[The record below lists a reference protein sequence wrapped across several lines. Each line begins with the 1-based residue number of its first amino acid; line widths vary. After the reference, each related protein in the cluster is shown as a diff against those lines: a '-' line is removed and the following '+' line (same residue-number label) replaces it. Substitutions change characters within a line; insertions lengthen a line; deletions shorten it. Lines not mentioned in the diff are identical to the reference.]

1 MLSAAKCNSF
11 LLHRREFSPRE
22 TLILGF
28 NTPVYLLSC
37 EKVIKLPLMDRMCF
51 ACVAWMVLSPQLHP
65 PKDTH
70 LQHAGDSLILICSGS
85 TQLQWKL
92 ASRNLNSE
100 GVQVEACE
108 QTEHCSKLVIH
119 NLMYTDTGY
128 YTCSHNNS
136 REHESSTYVFVKDHR
151 HPFLDT
157 SKENILYA
165 HEKIL
170 EIPCRTTSPTQNVTL
185 ETIPSMKDSVNAHV
199 SWDPKVGFRV
209 PLGPFKNYNFI
220 RCVTS
225 VNDKQVTASFILVL
239 HSNVLDNVQIVP
251 GHPRVHVGDTLTL
264 TCSGNTT
271 FNSRIQFD
279 WQFQNR
285 SISRIHKTSLRRSN
299 PNQVIVMSSKLIIP
313 NVTAEDSGNY
323 ICTATL
329 SGIEKHALVTVIV
342 HEHPFLGVTHRTHT
356 IVAKKSKRSDFKPQ
370 ADDMHAQE
378 LWHKDRFPINAS
390 SCYELMGYDFTIKEV
405 KENDTGVF
413 TIALFNQKNG
423 LYRNISCTLFVEG
436 MVLSPQLHPS
446 KDTHLQH
453 AGGSLILI
461 CRGSTQVHWK
471 LASRNLNSEGV
482 QVEPCEQTEHC
493 SKLVIH
499 NLKYTDTGY
508 YTCRHSNSREHES
521 STYVFV
527 KDHHHPFL
535 DTSSENIL
543 FAYRNDK
550 ILEIP
555 CRTTSPSQNVTLETI
570 PPIKK
575 TAKAGTSW
583 DPKVGFRIPLGP
595 YKTFERITCA
605 TSVNGAKFT
614 SEFLFQRRTS
624 VLRNVRITPVHV
636 RVLVGC
642 TLNITCSAD
651 TTYNG
656 RIKFDWE
663 FKHNTINRTHKTHLR
678 RSKPN
683 SIIEMNSELII
694 PNMTLKDSGM
704 YICTASI
711 DGLRNDQ
718 ARAKVIVHEH
728 PFLTVTHG
736 THKVVTVEEGKRW
749 NFEPQFDALP
759 APDKVMWYKDGFPIN
774 ASLCYELM
782 GYNLIIKEVKE
793 KDAGVFTIALSNRK
807 YGLYRNISY
816 TLLVKMKPRIS
827 EEEVAP
833 VGPQTYRLGQE
844 HQLTCTVF
852 GFPKPNITW
861 LWQPCDLDHKLTE
874 CKLYRNP
881 ITIQESTKSSYPAN
895 LIKAM
900 SSEPKEINGR
910 NKTVSTL
917 VVMANVSGV
926 YTCKASNNLGE
937 RTMTTHFYVNEHPQS
952 FEVKPMRASEGDDVT
967 LICHGTRFLYDSL
980 SWYGSQSHQVQG
992 DSSIQISPYSV
1003 SLSLRLKNVSRN
1015 NTNGYECRA
1024 VNLITKSVV
1033 NTTSNL
1039 IIDERRVPWLIQNL
1053 TSQDVNSSSTLKLTC
1068 QAHGVP
1074 PPFITW
1080 YKDKIAI
1087 TEGPGITLKDN
1098 GVLIIQRVKKEDEG
1112 MYECKASN
1120 AEGAVTASAVITV
1133 LGDEGKPNIEV
1144 IILVCTGAAATFL
1157 WIMLIL
1163 FIRKLRK
1170 PSSADLKTGYLSIIM
1185 DPEQMPLNEQWDRLP
1200 YDSSK
1205 WEFPRDRLRLGK
1217 TLGHGA
1223 FGKVVEAS
1231 AFGIDKLSTCKTVAV
1246 KMLKGGATNSECRAL
1261 MSELK
1266 ILIHIGH
1273 HLNVVNL
1280 LGACTKQGG
1289 PLMIIVE
1296 FCKYGNLSNYLRGK
1310 RGDFVVYKSQDGKA
1324 MLPSSGCELSELL
1337 KRRLESVASTGSSA
1351 SSGFI
1356 EDKSYCDS
1364 EEEEEESEDLY
1375 KRVLTLED
1383 LICYSFQ
1390 VAKGMEFLASRK
1402 CIHRDLAARNILLSE
1417 NNVVKICD
1425 FGLARD
1431 VYKDPDYVRKGDAR
1445 LPLKWM
1451 APEAIFDK
1459 IYTTQSDVWSFGVL
1473 MWEIFSLGASPYPGV
1488 QIDEEFCCRLKEGT
1502 RMRAPEYASSE
1513 IYETM
1518 LDCWHGEPQ
1527 QRPTFTELVER
1538 LGDLL
1543 QASVQ
1548 QEGKHYIP
1556 INTALLTKEDPL
1568 NTDHSEETSLRPV
1581 SLRTSGGSWNIKVCP
1596 DSIKTFDEVTMESG
1610 TNDMHEGGH
1619 SDSGM
1624 GLSSDDLKKLKHLDS
1639 LVRPLSIMALAKS
1652 KESVFSEGEK
1662 EKYPPSVPSLDFT
1675 SLEDSSLD
1683 PELEC
1688 HSPPPD
1694 YNYVVRYSTP
1704 PV

>member
-1 MLSAAKCNSF
+1 MTPKENAAFIFVLFYCLIPVNGKV
-11 LLHRREFSPRE
+11 LDPQLHPSKDTHLQHAGDSL
-22 TLILGF
+22 TLICRGSTQLQWKLPSRSLSSEGVQVEPCEQTAYCSKLVIHNLKFTDTGYYTCSHNNSRKHESSTYVFVKDHDHPFLQTSDEKILFLHTHKKILDIPCRTTSPSQHVTLETVPHMKDSVKAHVSWDPKVGFRAPLGQF
-28 NTPVYLLSC
+28 KSYSLVRCVTNVNDKQVTANFILIALSNVLNNLHIAPEHPEVLVGDTLVLTCSGNTTYNGRIEFDWQFQNRSISRNHKIYLGRSDPNKIIVMSSKLIIPSVTAEDSGIYTCTATLNDIKEHASVTVIVHEFPFLSVTLGTHTPVPAEEGKRSDFKPQVDATRATDKELWYKDASSCYEVMGYDSIKEVKEKDAGVFTFALSHQKNRLYRNISC
-37 EKVIKLPLMDRMCF
+37 PLF
-51 ACVAWMVLSPQLHP
+51 VKGTVLAPQLHP

-70 LQHAGDSLILICSGS
+70 LQHAGGFLILICRGS
-85 TQLQWKL
+85 SQVQWKL
-92 ASRNLNSE
+92 PSRSLSSE
-100 GVQVEACE
+100 GVQVEPCE
-108 QTEHCSKLVIH
+108 QTAHCSKLVIH
-119 NLMYTDTGY
+119 NLQFTDTGY

-136 REHESSTYVFVKDHR
+136 RENEISTYVFVEDHH
-151 HPFLDT
+151 HPFVD
-157 SKENILYA
+157 SSSDQILFAYRND
-165 HEKIL
+165 KFL
-170 EIPCRTTSPTQNVTL
+170 EIPCRTTSPGQNVTL
-185 ETIPSMKDSVNAHV
+185 EIDPPLKNSARAH
-199 SWDPKVGFRV
+199 
-209 PLGPFKNYNFI
+209 I
-220 RCVTS
+220 
-225 VNDKQVTASFILVL
+225 
-239 HSNVLDNVQIVP
+239 
-251 GHPRVHVGDTLTL
+251 
-264 TCSGNTT
+264 
-271 FNSRIQFD
+271 
-279 WQFQNR
+279 
-285 SISRIHKTSLRRSN
+285 
-299 PNQVIVMSSKLIIP
+299 
-313 NVTAEDSGNY
+313 
-323 ICTATL
+323 
-329 SGIEKHALVTVIV
+329 
-342 HEHPFLGVTHRTHT
+342 
-356 IVAKKSKRSDFKPQ
+356 
-370 ADDMHAQE
+370 
-378 LWHKDRFPINAS
+378 
-390 SCYELMGYDFTIKEV
+390 
-405 KENDTGVF
+405 
-413 TIALFNQKNG
+413 
-423 LYRNISCTLFVEG
+423 
-436 MVLSPQLHPS
+436 
-446 KDTHLQH
+446 
-453 AGGSLILI
+453 
-461 CRGSTQVHWK
+461 
-471 LASRNLNSEGV
+471 
-482 QVEPCEQTEHC
+482 
-493 SKLVIH
+493 
-499 NLKYTDTGY
+499 
-508 YTCRHSNSREHES
+508 
-521 STYVFV
+521 
-527 KDHHHPFL
+527 
-535 DTSSENIL
+535 
-543 FAYRNDK
+543 
-550 ILEIP
+550 
-555 CRTTSPSQNVTLETI
+555 
-570 PPIKK
+570 
-575 TAKAGTSW
+575 SW
-583 DPKVGFRIPLGP
+583 DPKVGFRIPLNRFQSF
-595 YKTFERITCA
+595 KTIECV
-605 TSVNGAKFT
+605 TSVNGAKVT
-614 SEFLFQRRTS
+614 SNFLLLRRTV
-624 VLRNVRITPVHV
+624 VLRNVRITPKPA
-636 RVLVGC
+636 RVLVGN
-642 TLNITCSAD
+642 TLNLVCSAD

-656 RIKFDWE
+656 WIEFDWE
-663 FKHNTINRTHKTHLR
+663 FQHNPINRTHKINVK
-678 RSKPN
+678 RSDPDNVIK
-683 SIIEMNSELII
+683 MNSELVI
-694 PNMTLKDSGM
+694 PNVTLKDIGV
-704 YICTASI
+704 YICTAKQGGSKKH
-711 DGLRNDQ
+711 GKAN
-718 ARAKVIVHEH
+718 ATVYEH

-736 THKVVTVEEGKRW
+736 TRKVITVEEGKSW
-749 NFEPQFDALP
+749 NFKPQVDALP
-759 APDKVMWYKDGFPIN
+759 APDKIVWYKDGFPIN
-774 ASLCYELM
+774 TSLCYELT
-782 GYNLIIKEVKE
+782 GYNLNIKEVKE
-793 KDAGVFTIALSNRK
+793 KDAGVFTIALSNLK

-816 TLLVKMKPRIS
+816 TFFVKIKPRIS

-833 VGPQTYRLGQE
+833 LGLQTYRAGQE

-861 LWQPCDLDHKLTE
+861 LWQPCDLDQKLTQ

-881 ITIQESTKSSYPAN
+881 ITVQESAKNSYPAN
-895 LIKAM
+895 MIKAV
-900 SSEPKEINGR
+900 SNELKEINGR
-910 NKTVSTL
+910 NKTISTL
-917 VVMANVSGV
+917 VVRANVSGV
-926 YTCKASNNLGE
+926 YTCKASNSLGE
-937 RTMTTHFYVNEHPQS
+937 RRVMTHFYVNENSKS
-952 FEVKPMRASEGDDVT
+952 FEVNPLKATEGDDVT
-967 LICHGTRFLYDSL
+967 LTCQGTRFLYDRL
-980 SWYGSQSHQVQG
+980 SWYDSEGRPVQSN
-992 DSSIQISPYSV
+992 SSIQISNCSV
-1003 SLSLRLKNVSRN
+1003 SLSLRLKNVSRQH
-1015 NTNGYECRA
+1015 TNGFECRA
-1024 VNLITKSVV
+1024 INLITKSVV
-1033 NTTSNL
+1033 NSSSNL
-1039 IIDERRVPWLIQNL
+1039 IIDERRVPLLTQNL
-1053 TSQDVNSSSTLKLTC
+1053 TSQDVNSSSTLTLTC
-1068 QAHGVP
+1068 LAYGVP
-1074 PPFITW
+1074 PPLITW
-1080 YKDKIAI
+1080 YKDKIPI
-1087 TEGPGITLKDN
+1087 TEGQGVTLKDN

-1112 MYECKASN
+1112 MYECQASN
-1120 AEGAVTASAVITV
+1120 TEGAVTSSAVITV

-1185 DPEQMPLNEQWDRLP
+1185 DPDQIPLNEQWDRLP
-1200 YDSSK
+1200 YDSNK

-1296 FCKYGNLSNYLRGK
+1296 YCKYGNLSNYLRGK

-1324 MLPSSGCELSELL
+1324 TLPSSGCELSELL

-1513 IYETM
+1513 IYQTM
-1518 LDCWHGEPQ
+1518 LDCWHGEPL

-1556 INTALLTKEDPL
+1556 INTALLTKADPS
-1568 NTDHSEETSLRPV
+1568 NADCSEKTSLRPV
-1581 SLRTSGGSWNIKVCP
+1581 SLRTSGGSWNIKVRP

-1624 GLSSDDLKKLKHLDS
+1624 GLSSDDLKTLKHLDA
-1639 LVRPLSIMALAKS
+1639 LVQPLSIMALAMKTKS
-1652 KESVFSEGEK
+1652 KESVLSDGEK
-1662 EKYPPSVPSLDFT
+1662 EKYPPPVPSLDFT